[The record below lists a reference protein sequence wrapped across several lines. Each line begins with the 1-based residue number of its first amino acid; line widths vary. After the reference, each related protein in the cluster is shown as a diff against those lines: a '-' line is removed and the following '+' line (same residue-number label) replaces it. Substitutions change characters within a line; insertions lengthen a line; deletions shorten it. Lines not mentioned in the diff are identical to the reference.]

1 MTTENL
7 VTLTL
12 IAVGDVA
19 LLLLGGWRRSLLPAL
34 LHAAGRGGRAEE
46 LRCSA
51 VLWSAA
57 ARNAWVL
64 TALAALVLLGRAF
77 GTGPSSLGGLAVSL
91 LGIAFVSVAGVA
103 LAGVLVLP
111 ALRLRTRSGPVAD
124 SPAKEQAASS
134 PPASDRLAAWAG
146 GLPLLAVLAWAL
158 ALSDLGTRPAI
169 WLLHWPAVLVV
180 AGATVAIALYL
191 GDPSSG
197 TTLTASLTGAGTLGT
212 LAGLAQ
218 ALHGFAS
225 ASIGTVTSGIVLALG
240 ACFTALTGLTMIG
253 LPSLDRAA
261 IQGVAPEQ
269 HALARA
275 AAWVLPA
282 LAMLTVVLTAV
293 MVMTPITRRMG

>member
-19 LLLLGGWRRSLLPAL
+19 LLLLGGWRLSLLPAL

-51 VLWSAA
+51 GLWSAA

-64 TALAALVLLGRAF
+64 TALAALVQLGRAF
-77 GTGPSSLGGLAVSL
+77 GTGPSSLGGLAASL

-103 LAGVLVLP
+103 LAGVMALP
-111 ALRLRTRSGPVAD
+111 PLHLRMRSGPVAD
-124 SPAKEQAASS
+124 APVAEQAASS

-146 GLPLLAVLAWAL
+146 GLLLLAVLAWAL
-158 ALSDLGTRPAI
+158 ALSDLGTRPAT

-180 AGATVAIALYL
+180 AGTTVAIALYL

-197 TTLTASLTGAGTLGT
+197 TTLTASLTAAGTLGT

-218 ALHGFAS
+218 ALHGFGA
-225 ASIGTVTSGIVLALG
+225 ASIEVVTSGIVLALG
-240 ACFTALTGLTMIG
+240 SSFSALTGLAMIG
-253 LPSLDRAA
+253 LPRLDRATA
-261 IQGVAPEQ
+261 QGAAPRP

-275 AAWVLPA
+275 APWVLPA
-282 LAMLTVVLTAV
+282 LALLTVVLTAI